1 MAKKCPKTRTS
12 LRIMAQNEP
21 YDVLITREKN
31 QNNRSNSLR
40 EIGLEGLF
48 KRSFQPKMAQKRPKT
63 HTSLWITSKNLT
75 HYM

>member
-1 MAKKCPKTRTS
+1 MAQKHPKTRTS

-21 YDVLITREKN
+21 YDVLITRGKN
-31 QNNRSNSLR
+31 QNNRNNSFR

-63 HTSLWITSKNLT
+63 HTSLWIAAKNLP